1 MKDSSRKEERMLI
14 LNMVAEG
21 KISVDESLKLLE
33 SLNAGQTKEDF
44 TYDYNYDFD
53 FEEKVSKFSK
63 SVDEFAKEM
72 KDKFSVTFKDVEPK
86 VKKATKT
93 VVQKTVSVLDE
104 ISSSLNETLR
114 NLDEN
119 NEADTPADNGP
130 VPNQE
135 EPVKDDDDNN
145 PIPN

>member
-33 SLNAGQTKEDF
+33 SLNAGQAKEDF

-119 NEADTPADNGP
+119 NEADTPADNGY

>member
-21 KISVDESLKLLE
+21 KINVDESIKLLE

-119 NEADTPADNGP
+119 NEADTPLDNGP

>member
-119 NEADTPADNGP
+119 NEADTPADNGF

-135 EPVKDDDDNN
+135 ETVKDDDDNN

>member
-135 EPVKDDDDNN
+135 ETVKDDDDNN

>member
-1 MKDSSRKEERMLI
+1 
-14 LNMVAEG
+14 
-21 KISVDESLKLLE
+21 
-33 SLNAGQTKEDF
+33 
-44 TYDYNYDFD
+44 
-53 FEEKVSKFSK
+53 
-63 SVDEFAKEM
+63 M